1 MNIALS
7 KQRLL
12 AFIAIV
18 AILLNSLA
26 PSISHIIA
34 SKNTLPW
41 QQICT
46 QNSIKL
52 IASVIDG
59 NNFLSDTITKS
70 NPGQQND
77 NNQSGHLPMVDCGY
91 CVTHAGSDSVFSK
104 AFALTTTSITLRLFP
119 ALFYSSPDK
128 LFIWAASNPRA
139 PPVISSN

>member
-1 MNIALS
+1 MNIPIS

-18 AILLNSLA
+18 SILLNSLA
-26 PSISHIIA
+26 PSISHITA

-46 QNSIKL
+46 KNSIQL
-52 IASVIDG
+52 IASVVNADKLFG
-59 NNFLSDTITKS
+59 DFITKNNS
-70 NPGQQND
+70 SQQND
-77 NNQSGHLPMVDCGY
+77 NNRPGHLPMVDCGY
-91 CVTHAGSDSVFSK
+91 CVTHAGSDSVTSMS
-104 AFALTTTSITLRLFP
+104 FALTASTILLRLFP

-139 PPVISSN
+139 PPLISSN